1 VLSSSALR
9 ASSEP
14 QPNSSLPKGESEVFK
29 NVVFSFYSKIKE
41 KQVSKTPVF
50 LVIPFLP
57 KAETGS
63 PTVDDLAIVKEIIP
77 KKKAKINPTP

>member
-1 VLSSSALR
+1 L
-9 ASSEP
+9 
-14 QPNSSLPKGESEVFK
+14 KT
-29 NVVFSFYSKIKE
+29 KE

-77 KKKAKINPTP
+77 KKKAKINPVVKF